1 MAAQI
6 NDQPQHF
13 SGQHFSGQRGAEP
26 SHRTDAQFTTGTRG
40 LTNARTRIVGER
52 TGIIADLVV
61 GAVRTYA
68 AAWRVVL
75 RASRGAASVITPLG
89 WSILILVPL
98 SLVLGYGLA
107 WVEFIAIG
115 FVGLLLILVALLSLR
130 GRGALDIALDLTR
143 SHVVVGAEA
152 AARVVIGNSRR
163 RRTFGVNV
171 EVPVGAGLAA
181 FALPSL
187 SRGDTHSHEFA
198 IPTSRRGRLLV
209 GPVRTVRA
217 DPIGLIRREIIWTGP
232 EEVFV
237 HPRTIAIPS
246 VSAGFVRDLEGNPT
260 RDLSNSDVAFHA
272 LREYVPGDE
281 RRYIHWKS
289 TARTGTYMVRQFEE
303 TRRSHLVVALSL
315 ATADYA
321 SDDEFELAVSA
332 AGSLGARAIR
342 DARSVTVVASEF
354 TPDYAKRKVY
364 AVKGLTTVTR
374 VRLLD
379 DLALVEQAE
388 SALTIGDVARVTADQ
403 VSGVSVAFLICG
415 STVTPKDL
423 RAASTKFEAG
433 VEVVAV
439 ICDPQRIPG
448 LRRVA
453 RLSVLTIGFLEDLQ
467 KSLARIAAA

>member
-1 MAAQI
+1 MAAQKTAPVR
-6 NDQPQHF
+6 QG
-13 SGQHFSGQRGAEP
+13 SSQRGAEH
-26 SHRTDAQFTTGTRG
+26 SNRIDAQYTTGTRG

-52 TGIIADLVV
+52 TGITADVIV
-61 GAVRTYA
+61 GAVRAFGIARTA
-68 AAWRVVL
+68 VVQAY
-75 RASRGAASVITPLG
+75 RRAASVVTPLG
-89 WSILILVPL
+89 WSILILVPA
-98 SLVLGYGLA
+98 SLALGYGLA

-130 GRGALDIALDLTR
+130 GRGSLNFALDLTR
-143 SHVVVGAEA
+143 TQVVVGTAA
-152 AARVVIGNSRR
+152 AARVVISNDDR

-187 SRGDTHSHEFA
+187 ARGESHSHEFA

-217 DPIGLIRREIIWTGP
+217 DPIGLIRREIVWTAP

-260 RDLSNSDVAFHA
+260 RELSNSDVAFHA

-289 TARTGTYMVRQFEE
+289 TARTGRYMVRQFEE

-315 ATADYA
+315 ATADYG

-354 TPDYAKRKVY
+354 TPDYAKRKVF
-364 AVKGLTTVTR
+364 AVKGLTTITR
-374 VRLLD
+374 ARLLD

-403 VSGVSVAFLICG
+403 VHGVSVAFMICG
-415 STVTPKDL
+415 STVTPKEL

-439 ICDPQRIPG
+439 VCDPEHIPG

-453 RLSVLTIGFLEDLQ
+453 GLSVLTIGYLEDLQ
-467 KSLARIAAA
+467 KSLARVAAA

>member
-1 MAAQI
+1 MAAQKTAPPV
-6 NDQPQHF
+6 QVSP
-13 SGQHFSGQRGAEP
+13 QRGADP
-26 SHRTDAQFTTGTRG
+26 THRTDAQYTTGTRG

-52 TGIIADLVV
+52 TGIAADLVV
-61 GAVRTYA
+61 GAVRA
-68 AAWRVVL
+68 FGVARRAVL
-75 RASRGAASVITPLG
+75 QAYRRAASVITPLG
-89 WSILILVPL
+89 WSILILVPA
-98 SLVLGYGLA
+98 SLAVGYGLA
-107 WVEFIAIG
+107 WVEFIAVG

-130 GRGALDIALDLTR
+130 GRGALEFSLELTR
-143 SHVVVGAEA
+143 GQVVVGTA
-152 AARVVIGNSRR
+152 ATAQVVISNDER

-171 EVPVGAGLAA
+171 EVPVGTGLAA

-187 SRGDTHSHEFA
+187 NRGESHRHEFA
-198 IPTSRRGRLLV
+198 IPTNRRGRLLI

-217 DPIGLIRREIIWTGP
+217 DPIGLIRREIVWTAP
-232 EEVFV
+232 EEVFI

-260 RDLSNSDVAFHA
+260 RELSNSDVAFHA

-289 TARTGTYMVRQFEE
+289 TARTGRYMVRQFEE

-315 ATADYA
+315 ATADYG

-354 TPDYAKRKVY
+354 TPDFAKRKVY
-364 AVKGLTTVTR
+364 AVKPLTTITR

-379 DLALVEQAE
+379 DLALVERAE

-415 STVTPKDL
+415 STVTPREL
-423 RAASTKFEAG
+423 RAASTTFEAG

-439 ICDPQRIPG
+439 ICDPEHIPG

-453 RLSVLTIGFLEDLQ
+453 GLSVLTIGYLEDLQ

>member
-1 MAAQI
+1 MAAQKTAPVA
-6 NDQPQHF
+6 QVP
-13 SGQHFSGQRGAEP
+13 SLRGAEP
-26 SHRTDAQFTTGTRG
+26 SHRTDAQHTTGTRG

-52 TGIIADLVV
+52 TGIAADLVV
-61 GAVRTYA
+61 GAVRGFGIARTA
-68 AAWRVVL
+68 VL
-75 RASRGAASVITPLG
+75 QAYRRAASVITPLG
-89 WSILILVPL
+89 WAILILVPA
-98 SLVLGYGLA
+98 SLALGYGLA
-107 WVEFIAIG
+107 WVEFIAVG
-115 FVGLLLILVALLSLR
+115 FVGLLLVLVALLSLR
-130 GRGALDIALDLTR
+130 GRGTLDFGLDITR
-143 SHVVVGAEA
+143 SQVVVGTAA
-152 AARVVIGNSRR
+152 AARVVISNDER

-181 FALPSL
+181 FAVPSL
-187 SRGDTHSHEFA
+187 ARGESHSHEFA

-217 DPIGLIRREIIWTGP
+217 DPIGLIRREIVWTAP

-315 ATADYA
+315 ATADYG

-364 AVKGLTTVTR
+364 AVKPLTTITR
-374 VRLLD
+374 ARLLD

-415 STVTPKDL
+415 STVTPREL

-439 ICDPQRIPG
+439 ICDPEHIPG
-448 LRRVA
+448 LRRVSG
-453 RLSVLTIGFLEDLQ
+453 LSVLTIGYLEDLQ

>member
-1 MAAQI
+1 MAAQKTAPVA
-6 NDQPQHF
+6 QVP
-13 SGQHFSGQRGAEP
+13 SLRGAEP
-26 SHRTDAQFTTGTRG
+26 SHRTDAQYTTGTRG

-52 TGIIADLVV
+52 TGIAADLVV
-61 GAVRTYA
+61 GAVRGFGIARTA
-68 AAWRVVL
+68 L
-75 RASRGAASVITPLG
+75 RQAYRRAASVITPLG
-89 WSILILVPL
+89 WSILILVPA
-98 SLVLGYGLA
+98 SLALGYGLA
-107 WVEFIAIG
+107 WVEFIAVG

-130 GRGALDIALDLTR
+130 GRGTLDFVLDLTR
-143 SHVVVGAEA
+143 SQVVVGTAA
-152 AARVVIGNSRR
+152 AARVVISNNER

-181 FALPSL
+181 FAVPSL
-187 SRGDTHSHEFA
+187 ARGESHSHEFA

-217 DPIGLIRREIIWTGP
+217 DPIGLIRREIVWTAP
-232 EEVFV
+232 QEVFV

-315 ATADYA
+315 ATPDYG

-354 TPDYAKRKVY
+354 
-364 AVKGLTTVTR
+364 
-374 VRLLD
+374 
-379 DLALVEQAE
+379 
-388 SALTIGDVARVTADQ
+388 
-403 VSGVSVAFLICG
+403 
-415 STVTPKDL
+415 
-423 RAASTKFEAG
+423 
-433 VEVVAV
+433 
-439 ICDPQRIPG
+439 
-448 LRRVA
+448 
-453 RLSVLTIGFLEDLQ
+453 
-467 KSLARIAAA
+467 